1 MRYLILFCL
10 ALSPGAFAD
19 WKLDAARSS
28 ITYLSTKIVA
38 GAHIGIF
45 EPNRF
50 HRFSAN
56 ITDGGAVRVVIDLDS
71 VDTGVAIR
79 DERVKEHAFAV
90 ARYPRATVSLS
101 LPQAARR
108 GLAPGEST
116 LHDLSAE
123 LDLRGQVHP
132 VGVKM
137 RITGLDD
144 GGLLVQTVE
153 PILVDAK
160 AYGML
165 DGFETLRA
173 LVGLF
178 KIPTTIP
185 VSVNMVFAPS

>member
-1 MRYLILFCL
+1 MRYLILLCL

-38 GAHIGIF
+38 GVHGTIF

-50 HRFSAN
+50 HRFSAT
-56 ITDGGAVRVVIDLDS
+56 IADGGEVRVVIDLDS

-90 ARYPRATVSLS
+90 ARHPRATVSLA

-108 GLAPGEST
+108 GWAPGET
-116 LHDLSAE
+116 AVYDLSAE
-123 LDLRGQVHP
+123 LDLRGQARP
-132 VGVKM
+132 VGAVV
-137 RITGLDD
+137 RVTGLDG
-144 GGLLVQTVE
+144 GGLSVQTVE

-178 KIPTTIP
+178 KIPPTIP

>member
-1 MRYLILFCL
+1 MRYLILLCL
-10 ALSPGAFAD
+10 VLSPGAFAG

-28 ITYLSTKIVA
+28 ITYLSSKIVV
-38 GAHIGIF
+38 GAHTAIF

-50 HRFSAN
+50 HRFSGSIDDN
-56 ITDGGAVRVVIDLDS
+56 GGVRVVIDLDS
-71 VDTGVAIR
+71 VDTGVALR

-90 ARYPRATVSLS
+90 ARYPRATVSLP
-101 LPQAARR
+101 LPEAARR
-108 GLAPGEST
+108 GLAPGGT
-116 LHDLSAE
+116 ALHDLSAE
-123 LDLRGQVHP
+123 LNLRGQTHP
-132 VGVKM
+132 LSAKVRV
-137 RITGLDD
+137 TGLAG

-185 VSVNMVFAPS
+185 VSLNVVFVSS

>member
-1 MRYLILFCL
+1 MRYLILLCL

-19 WKLDAARSS
+19 WGLDAERSS
-28 ITYLSTKIVA
+28 ITYLSSKIVA
-38 GAHIGIF
+38 GAHVAIF

-50 HRFSAN
+50 HRFEAAIADSGDAH
-56 ITDGGAVRVVIDLDS
+56 VVIDLDS

-90 ARYPRATVSLS
+90 DRHPRATVSLS
-101 LPQAARR
+101 LPRATLR
-108 GLAPGEST
+108 GLAAGDTS
-116 LHDLSAE
+116 LHDLSAQLE
-123 LDLRGQVHP
+123 LRGQMRP
-132 VGVKM
+132 VGAKV
-137 RITGLDD
+137 RVTGLGD

-165 DGFETLRA
+165 DDFETLRA

-178 KIPTTIP
+178 RIPTTIP
-185 VSVNMVFAPS
+185 VSVNLVFKPS

>member
-1 MRYLILFCL
+1 MRYLILLCM

-28 ITYLSTKIVA
+28 VTYLSSKIVA
-38 GAHIGIF
+38 GAHTAIF

-50 HRFSAN
+50 HRFSGT
-56 ITDGGAVRVVIDLDS
+56 IGDDGGVRVVIDLDS

-101 LPQAARR
+101 LPPAAWRD
-108 GLAPGEST
+108 LAPGDT
-116 LHDLSAE
+116 ALHDLSAE
-123 LDLRGQVHP
+123 LELRGQVRA
-132 VGVKM
+132 VGAKV
-137 RITGLDD
+137 RVTALGD

-185 VSVNMVFAPS
+185 VSLNMVFTRS